1 MDSRRAFLDR
11 LHELCEWEADVSYHE
26 GFRAGYAA
34 AIAQVEA
41 ALRFAL
47 GGEDT
52 RTWRQAANRHTHAL
66 SGKELREL
74 QDEPGPRPGDYLGGP
89 VPWEP

>member
-1 MDSRRAFLDR
+1 MDSRRVFLDR
-11 LHELCEWEADVSYHE
+11 LHELCEFEADVSYHD
-26 GFRAGYAA
+26 GFKAGYAA

-52 RTWRQAANRHTHAL
+52 KTWRQAASRHSHAL
-66 SGKELREL
+66 HGKELRER
-74 QDEPGPRPGDYLGGP
+74 QDEPGPRDGDYPGGA
-89 VPWEP
+89 VSWE